1 MKQASYRLS
10 CTTLLLLL
18 CTLSIRAQLN
28 PSINVR
34 DKYIVDNYQL
44 SQAQVNAYNKVLS
57 SIAIKWQKLKNTKSS
72 VKGRAASEKQL
83 SSEFCTSVKP
93 IFLDVQYT
101 KWHASHKGNLS
112 VRFYKED
119 LGMTGKQFTEF
130 RKIFNTYSNEKKNIR
145 NQGLSATKE
154 TERRLTAFNQY
165 SSALHKLFPEKLA
178 DYLVYENQVLNQA
191 ANLSANYTVISENQA
206 IRYAILKMQYDKDKE
221 QLAAQTLKPKLMKQQ
236 RQDLQD
242 KYEASLRSFLT
253 NEEYIACSR
262 KRDNLTDQ
270 RFIHAYKM
278 SAAQLSQYKV
288 LKKKLAMKELQIK
301 QSKIE
306 KAAKAI
312 KLQEAQSDFETQL
325 KKVLTVQ
332 QFDKWKKDKT
342 VKQSKRKD
350 KIKV

>member
-1 MKQASYRLS
+1 MKLASYKLN
-10 CTTLLLLL
+10 CATLLLFL
-18 CTLSIRAQLN
+18 CTLSMHAQLN
-28 PSINVR
+28 PPMNVR

-44 SQAQVNAYNKVLS
+44 SQEQVNAYNKVLS
-57 SIAIKWQKLKNTKSS
+57 SIAVKWQKLKTTKSS
-72 VKGRAASEKQL
+72 VKERAASEKQL
-83 SSEFCTSVKP
+83 SSEFCTSVRP
-93 IFLDVQYT
+93 IFQNAQYA
-101 KWHASHKGNLS
+101 KWHASHRGDLS
-112 VRFYKED
+112 IRLYKED

-130 RKIFNTYSNEKKNIR
+130 RKIFNTYSKEKKNIR
-145 NQGLSATKE
+145 NQGLSATEE

-165 SSALHKLFPEKLA
+165 SLALHKLFPEKLA

-221 QLAAQTLKPKLMKQQ
+221 QLAARTLKPKLMKQQ
-236 RQDLQD
+236 RQNLQD

-253 NEEYIACSR
+253 DEEYIACTR

-278 SAAQLSQYKV
+278 SAAQLSQYKE

-301 QSKIE
+301 QSKME
-306 KAAKAI
+306 KTAKAI
-312 KLQEAQSDFETQL
+312 KLQEAESDFETQL
-325 KKVLTVQ
+325 KKVLTIQ
-332 QFDKWKKDKT
+332 QFNKWKKDKT

-350 KIKV
+350 KIKA